1 MIKIC
6 IYSYNLKNTQKYQ
19 KLQLDLMKLAIFIKN
34 QITRNFSN
42 HNRPRPRPRP
52 RPSMLRMKT

>member
-6 IYSYNLKNTQKYQ
+6 IYNPEITQKYQ

-34 QITRNFSN
+34 QITCNFSN